1 MKKEKLL
8 LIKKEALNLRINS
21 IKSTTASKSGHPT
34 SCLSAADIVA
44 TIFFNFLKYDIKN
57 PKNPNNDRFILSK
70 GHAIPVIYSAWKQL
84 GVITENELLNLRK
97 FDSVL
102 EGHPTPKFEY
112 NEAATGSLG
121 QGLSIGVG
129 MAINAKYDS
138 LNYKTYVMMG
148 DGEIAEGSVWEGAE
162 LAAHYKLNNLIGIV
176 DCNRLGQS
184 GESIENH
191 NVKKY
196 AKKFEA
202 FGWNAYIIDG
212 HNIKE
217 IFETLEKII
226 SNKKEEKPSVIIA
239 KTYKGY
245 GLENIENKNGF
256 HGKPFKKEELENVI
270 DQLKTRFKDASE
282 YSEEKYIPEI
292 PTLELVTQELPAKC
306 KVDNTKQTITLDLEE
321 DKNSYN
327 FDSDKKIATRKAFGY
342 ALASLGKQSTQI
354 FALDAD
360 VKNSTY
366 TEIFEK
372 ENPKNFIQCFIAEQ
386 AMISIATGL
395 ELRNKIPFAATFG
408 AFFTRAH
415 DQIRMAGIGKNALR
429 LCGSHCGVSIGE
441 DGPSQMALEDIA
453 MMRCIPNSIVLYPS
467 DGVSAYKLTEIMAN
481 YNDGISYLRTSRPE
495 TPIIYN
501 KNEEFKIGGCKV
513 LKESETDKVCIIG
526 AGVTLY
532 ESLKAHEELQ
542 KQNINVSV
550 IDLYS
555 VKPLDVETIKKI
567 ALKSGNK
574 IITVEDH
581 YLQGGIGEAV
591 ASALVNTGIKIE
603 KLAVT
608 DISRSGKS
616 EELLSAAKI
625 DAKNIVSKVLDII

>member
-1 MKKEKLL
+1 MKKEKTTF
-8 LIKKEALNLRINS
+8 IKNKALQLRIDS
-21 IKSTTASKSGHPT
+21 IKSTTSSKSGHPT
-34 SCLSAADIVA
+34 SCLSAADLVA

-84 GVITENELLNLRK
+84 GVITENELLDLRK
-97 FDSVL
+97 FDSFL

-121 QGLSIGVG
+121 QGLSVGVG
-129 MAINAKYDS
+129 MAINAKHDN
-138 LNYKTYVMMG
+138 LDYKTYVMMG

-162 LAAHYKLNNLIGIV
+162 LASHYKLNNLIGIV

-191 NVKKY
+191 NVEKY

-212 HNIKE
+212 HNVE
-217 IFETLEKII
+217 DIFTTLEKIT
-226 SNKKEEKPSVIIA
+226 SGANNKNPNVIIA

-256 HGKPFKKEELENVI
+256 HGKPFKKEVLEKVI
-270 DQLKTRFKDASE
+270 DQLKTRFKDAAE
-282 YSEEKYIPEI
+282 YQKERSIPELPS
-292 PTLELVTQELPAKC
+292 PTKC
-306 KVDNTKQTITLDLEE
+306 EIDNTKQIIKLNLED
-321 DKNSYN
+321 DKNSSL
-327 FDSDKKIATRKAFGY
+327 FDNDKKIATRKSFGY

-354 FALDAD
+354 FALDGD

-386 AMISIATGL
+386 AMISVTTGL

-481 YNDGISYLRTSRPE
+481 YSDGISYLRTSRPE

-513 LKESETDKVCIIG
+513 LKESESDKVCIIG

-532 ESLKAHEELQ
+532 ESLKAQH
-542 KQNINVSV
+542 
-550 IDLYS
+550 
-555 VKPLDVETIKKI
+555 
-567 ALKSGNK
+567 LK
-574 IITVEDH
+574 
-581 YLQGGIGEAV
+581 LGISFGF
-591 ASALVNTGIKIE
+591 SC
-603 KLAVT
+603 
-608 DISRSGKS
+608 
-616 EELLSAAKI
+616 
-625 DAKNIVSKVLDII
+625 